1 MIDVIWNA
9 LPSVWKQV
17 PTVAQVFFWGT
28 GGVLAILTYRRARKS
43 ILQPAKTE
51 VFKLQVGKLQSLLDP
66 LDWNGPVDA
75 WERSGLAESFE
86 INGHELIDRYAT
98 SKGLRRSGGVGKAR
112 VKPASSLINVEAAE
126 DQFVLIEP
134 GEKRQEKPDTDVVE
148 WNDAVKND
156 IRWAEYKHWAVHIG
170 PKLFAVL
177 EAITKFAADP
187 VVPTFV
193 AEELELLHS
202 DLTEAVERMG
212 PTIEKCAALMAEHYP
227 AAKDVISAKWDWLP
241 NQLPSDE
248 KYAFYGRVE
257 RLRAS
262 IRTYLKSDQMFDM

>member
-1 MIDVIWNA
+1 M
-9 LPSVWKQV
+9 
-17 PTVAQVFFWGT
+17 
-28 GGVLAILTYRRARKS
+28 LAILTYRRARKS
-43 ILQPAKTE
+43 VLQPAKTE
-51 VFKLQVGKLQSLLDP
+51 VFKLQVTKLQSLLDT

-75 WERSGLAESFE
+75 WERSGLAESFG

-98 SKGLRRSGGVGKAR
+98 SKGLRRSEGVGTER
-112 VKPASSLINVEAAE
+112 IRPASSLINVEAAE
-126 DQFVLIEP
+126 DRFVLIEP
-134 GEKRQEKPDTDVVE
+134 GEKRREKPESNVVE
-148 WNDAVKND
+148 RDD
-156 IRWAEYKHWAVHIG
+156 TIRDDTKWSEYRHWAVHIG

-187 VVPTFV
+187 VIPTFV

-202 DLTEAVERMG
+202 DLTGAVKMMG

-227 AAKDVISAKWDWLP
+227 TAQDVISAKWDWLP

-248 KYAFYGRVE
+248 KHAFYGRVE